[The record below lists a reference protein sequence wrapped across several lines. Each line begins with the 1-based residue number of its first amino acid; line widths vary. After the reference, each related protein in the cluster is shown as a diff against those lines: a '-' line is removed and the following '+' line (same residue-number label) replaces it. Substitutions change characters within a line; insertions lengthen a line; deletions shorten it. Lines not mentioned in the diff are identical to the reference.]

1 MTTISNLYAPAGL
14 PQSYKI
20 LEVVPRNRAENALNE
35 KTLKPMLV
43 DTHSLH
49 MFRQMESKIA
59 WLQIVGVFAIF
70 FLGTVVVEFFGSRYF
85 SFGQPVYVKDV
96 LLDRPWAYQLN
107 VLFIVWDRVFAF
119 ITSYYIGRWRNGVLF
134 NNQIEI
140 EDQVSYSKAMFVLL
154 TDHIM
159 TWLRYPVMVVFVY
172 SQIDFALAY
181 AIPDILIGM
190 LAAHMSVTTMIN
202 TCETEAIAKKQR
214 SLPAKSAKEAL
225 ADLNQQW
232 YQTVCGVRL
241 DMVLLITLCE
251 YLQLVAYIMVFYG
264 TGVLQSNYFQF
275 HPPFAVFGRVF
286 KQKEKYAFII
296 IFVFIDQILASLLN
310 FIVGP
315 YVNTNIMNASAKFTD
330 IRYGVK
336 GARFIYLSRKIFQ
349 WIRTMF
355 VLNFTL
361 SQFIFFFFIIIA
373 DTIITIWLTD
383 RALANRQNSYELA
396 HPEVP
401 KQKKTT
407 NRVLQYA
414 RELQISPM
422 QIVLVVWLE
431 MIIVILVMIFQFDI
445 QDRLTYFN
453 MPPPLTIF
461 DVVMTS
467 LSPISF
473 VFLYAFVDR
482 IIFTLTTEITFPY
495 ISNVISACDPSE
507 DYRYDYYELMFI
519 MTANDITN
527 WIRRIVGFNFLLSN
541 VSLVIIEGGTDII
554 LSWIILERYLRFKNN
569 ENAYTYLNWWMS
581 FHGNKKL
588 PNPDS
593 RYDYVELTEGVP
605 THIDRPV
612 QSSAPTTTATVS
624 VERMRNNAVSS
635 RYHSSAREED
645 AIKYLEYIC
654 KTPHGDEI

>member
-20 LEVVPRNRAENALNE
+20 LEVVPRSKGENVINE

-59 WLQIVGVFAIF
+59 WLQIAGVFAIF
-70 FLGTVVVEFFGSRYF
+70 FLGTVVVQFFDSRYF
-85 SFGQPVYVKDV
+85 SFGYPVYVKDV

-107 VLFIVWDRVFAF
+107 IMFIVWDRIFAF
-119 ITSYYIGRWRNGVLF
+119 ITSYYIGRWRIGVLF
-134 NNQIEI
+134 NNQIELN
-140 EDQVSYSKAMFVLL
+140 EQVSYSKAMFVLL
-154 TDHIM
+154 TNHVM

-181 AIPDILIGM
+181 AIPDILLGV
-190 LAAHMSVTTMIN
+190 LAGHMSVTTMIN
-202 TCETEAIAKKQR
+202 TCERKPTDAKQT
-214 SLPAKSAKEAL
+214 KETVAE
-225 ADLNQQW
+225 LNQQW
-232 YQTVCGVRL
+232 YQTVWGVKL
-241 DMVLLITLCE
+241 DMVLLISLCE
-251 YLQLVAYIMVFYG
+251 YIQLVAYIMVFYG

-315 YVNTNIMNASAKFTD
+315 YISTNVMNASSKFTD

-336 GARFIYLSRKIFQ
+336 GARFIYVSRKIFQ

-383 RALANRQNSYELA
+383 RALANRENTYELT
-396 HPEVP
+396 HPDVP
-401 KQKKTT
+401 KRKKTT

-414 RELQISPM
+414 RELQISPL
-422 QIVLVVWLE
+422 QIVLVVWIE
-431 MIIVILVMIFQFDI
+431 MIVVILVMIFQFDI

-467 LSPISF
+467 MSPIAF

-507 DYRYDYYELMFI
+507 DYQYNYYELMFI

-588 PNPDS
+588 PAADS
-593 RYDYVELTEGVP
+593 RYDYVEMTEGVP

-612 QSSAPTTTATVS
+612 QTPANTSSTS

-645 AIKYLEYIC
+645 ALRYLEYIC
-654 KTPHGDEI
+654 NTPHGDDI